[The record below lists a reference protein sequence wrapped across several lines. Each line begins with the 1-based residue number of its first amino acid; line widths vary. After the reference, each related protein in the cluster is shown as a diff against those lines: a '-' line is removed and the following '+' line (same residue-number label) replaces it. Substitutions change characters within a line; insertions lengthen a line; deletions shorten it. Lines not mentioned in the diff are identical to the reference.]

1 MNKSKGIKIL
11 LIEDDPMQRFM
22 YKVEFEKF
30 GFHFFEAENGEAG
43 VELAKKEKP
52 KLILID
58 MLLGSGIT
66 GKEVL
71 TKLKKDPATKGIT
84 AIISSNFNKK
94 GLKDECL
101 KIGAADYILK
111 SRYTPAEMIE
121 KIKKYL

>member
-1 MNKSKGIKIL
+1 MDKYKGKKIL
-11 LIEDDPMQRFM
+11 LIEDDQMQRFM
-22 YKVEFEKF
+22 YRVEFERF
-30 GFHFFEAENGEAG
+30 GFRFLEAENGEAG
-43 VELAKKEKP
+43 LELAKKEKP
-52 KLILID
+52 NLILID

-71 TKLKKDPATKGIT
+71 IKLKKDSVTKGIT